1 MNLLRTNLLQKYNDT
16 TVAGIVTASHF
27 DVIRHTSR
35 EWFKK
40 CFDFA
45 WLKKRLLMVWES
57 ILIGL
62 IGLLFIPAL
71 ILIVLTFGWIMAPY
85 EYFKHISF
93 QKAMI
98 KEYGIERLNRE
109 AAELVKE
116 KEGAK

>member
-1 MNLLRTNLLQKYNDT
+1 MTLLRTNLLKKYNDT

-27 DVIRHTSR
+27 DFIRHTSKD
-35 EWFKK
+35 WFKT

-45 WLKKRLLMVWES
+45 WLKERLSMIWES
-57 ILIGL
+57 ILICL
-62 IGLLFIPAL
+62 IGLLFIPVL

-85 EYFKHISF
+85 EYFRHISY
-93 QKAMI
+93 QKTMI
-98 KEYGIERLNRE
+98 KQYGIERLNRI

>member
-1 MNLLRTNLLQKYNDT
+1 MKLLRTNLLKKYKDT
-16 TVAGIVTASHF
+16 SFVSLVTAPHF
-27 DVIRHTSR
+27 DYVRRASR
-35 EWFKK
+35 DWFKT

-45 WLKKRLLMVWES
+45 WLKKRLLMVGEA

-62 IGLLFIPAL
+62 VGLLFIPVL

-116 KEGAK
+116 KAED